1 MAGVF
6 LALYRFFSTR
16 KWLLLVLFLVWLV
29 VIAFSIKNLRF
40 SEDITDLLPKDKR
53 TQSIIEGL
61 DAAAFSDRVILHLY
75 VDSTAAGADLF
86 EPADSLVEWLGALQ
100 PKLIKEGS
108 LRIETGSIT
117 AIYDKVMADLPFLLQ
132 ESDYLY
138 LDSISADTALEAL
151 AQRHYNNI
159 LSPSGMFSA
168 KYITKDPLGLGAR
181 VLQRMSNFNL
191 DENLQLEEGYLVTP
205 DQRHLLLFLSPAF
218 EANNS
223 ALNTQLADSLH
234 QIAIRLN
241 TKFTDFQLEAFGAPL
256 AASANATQ
264 IKKDIYLTVTLALIA
279 LLLVIFIFYRS
290 FRVFAFILVPSAIGG
305 ATALAVFA
313 WLNVPVSLISISI
326 GSILLGIS
334 VDYAL
339 HVFTHFRSKG
349 EVGDTIKDL
358 VEPVLLSSVTTSVA
372 FFCLLLLNAPALK
385 HLGAFAGV
393 SVLVGSMTAL
403 LLLPHLLSAK
413 MNLPEAKRNSFIDR
427 FNSLRPDRN
436 KWVIL
441 VAVILSC
448 SLYYFSGNVGFDGD
462 LLKMNFSTPQLD
474 KAEKNLN
481 AISTVSLKNVLV
493 VSSAK
498 DWESALLANESVLEK
513 SEAERRS
520 GKLQQVVSLSN
531 FMPSGQV
538 AESRKHRW
546 QTLLDSGRLT
556 DLENRLSA
564 HTEKLGMKSDAFA
577 AFFRNAGQFENQLD
591 YESWAA
597 LPLFSNFVHQDEK
610 GKHLVTAIKLQQE
623 NRQSYLNEIS
633 QIPGVSVVDKQF
645 ITNKIIDFVRQ
656 DFDLLVRNSLIAVF
670 LLLLLAYGRI
680 ELALFTFL
688 PMMLSWVWTLG
699 LMHLFGLHFNIF
711 NIILSTFIFG
721 LGIDYSIF
729 ISRSFLQQFKYGKD
743 ELVSYKN
750 SIFLSAFTTAV
761 GVGVLI
767 FAKHPALK
775 SIAAMSLIGIGSMVF
790 IAYTIQPL
798 LYRWFIIDRKA
809 KGLVPINAINLLL
822 GLFSLIYFFVGSLIL
837 QVVLIVLQVIPAK
850 GQAKRRFFRALMGL
864 FLGSLTNIMANVRRQ
879 YVNERNEDFKK
890 PAVVIANHQS
900 FIDILLMLQ
909 TSPNMVMVVKKW
921 VYNSPVFG
929 WAVRYAGYFYVN
941 DGYENALP
949 RLRKLVSE
957 GCSIVVFPEGTRTED
972 GNLNRF
978 HKGAFYLSEQ
988 LQLDIV
994 PIIFHGSDYAM
1005 PKGDSYLLKNGFVH
1019 KVILPRIPFD
1029 DKSFGHTYQERH
1041 KSITRLFKTE
1051 FYRLKAEYENPDYYR
1066 DFLIRNYIFKGPV
1079 LEWYTRIKIKLE
1091 NNYEVFHQHLPN
1103 SGLIVDIGCGYGY
1116 LGHILAWTGKE
1127 REIIGFDHDAEK
1139 ITVANNT
1146 PAKPANLNF
1155 EVKNAL
1161 LAELPLADAFVISD
1175 VLHYLPQ
1182 EDQRKL
1188 LEKCMNN
1195 LLPGGILFV
1204 RDADASMQK
1213 RHFGTRLTE
1222 FFSTRLGFNKTNA
1235 NKLCFVTRE
1244 FVESTAKSNNFIV
1257 EVIDN
1262 TRLTSNLIYILKKAE

>member
-1 MAGVF
+1 MAGLF
-6 LALYRFFSTR
+6 LGLYRFFSKR
-16 KWLLLVLFLVWLV
+16 KWLLFCMLAGWLVLIGW
-29 VIAFSIKNLRF
+29 SITNLRF
-40 SEDITDLLPKDKR
+40 SEDITDLLPKDER
-53 TQSIIEGL
+53 TQSIIDGL
-61 DAAAFSDRVILHLY
+61 DAAEFSDRVILHLY
-75 VDSTAAGADLF
+75 VDSSTTEADIF
-86 EPADSLVEWLGALQ
+86 TPADSLVKWLGDLQ
-100 PKLIKEGS
+100 PTLIEEGN
-108 LRIETGSIT
+108 LRIETGSIN
-117 AIYDKVMADLPFLLQ
+117 AIYDKVMADLPYLL
-132 ESDYLY
+132 EDSDFFY
-138 LDSISADTALEAL
+138 LDSISGDSALYAL
-151 AQRHYNNI
+151 MQRHYNNI

-168 KYITKDPLGLGAR
+168 KYITKDPLGLGGR
-181 VLQRMSNFNL
+181 VLQRMNGFNL
-191 DENLQLEEGYLVTP
+191 DENLQLEEGFLVTP
-205 DQRHLLLFLSPAF
+205 DNRHLLLFLQPAF

-223 ALNTQLADSLH
+223 ALNTLMADSLN
-234 QIAIRLN
+234 QIAVRLN
-241 TKFTDFQLEAFGAPL
+241 AQFADIQLEAFGAPL

-264 IKKDIYLTVTLALIA
+264 IKKDIYFTVTLALIA
-279 LLLVIFIFYRS
+279 LLVVIFIFYRS
-290 FRVFAFILVPSAIGG
+290 FRVFAFILIPSAIGG
-305 ATALAVFA
+305 ATALAVFS

-339 HVFTHFRSKG
+339 HVFTHFRTKG
-349 EVGDTIKDL
+349 EVGDTINDL
-358 VEPVLLSSVTTSVA
+358 VEPVLLSSATTSVA

-385 HLGAFAGV
+385 HLGVFAGV
-393 SVLVGSMTAL
+393 SVLVGSVSAL
-403 LLLPHLLSAK
+403 LFLPHLLSAK
-413 MNLPEAKRNSFIDR
+413 MNLPETKRNSFIDR

-436 KWVIL
+436 KWVVL
-441 VAVILSC
+441 GAVILSGV
-448 SLYYFSGNVGFDGD
+448 LYYFSGNVGFDGD
-462 LLKMNFSTPQLD
+462 LLKMNFSTEKLD
-474 KAEKNLN
+474 KAEKNLS
-481 AISTVSLKNVLV
+481 AISNVSLKNVLV
-493 VSSAK
+493 VSSGP
-498 DWESALLANESVLEK
+498 DWQTALLNNESVLQK
-513 SEAERRS
+513 SKIELQS
-520 GKLQQVVSLSN
+520 GKVQQVASLSS
-531 FMPSGQV
+531 FMPSAQMAEARKLRWQQLLDTGKLSNL
-538 AESRKHRW
+538 ESRISV
-546 QTLLDSGRLT
+546 Q
-556 DLENRLSA
+556 A
-564 HTEKLGMKSDAFA
+564 EKLGLKPDAFA
-577 AFFRNAGQFENQLD
+577 AFFGNAGNYNPQLD
-591 YESWAA
+591 YSSWAS

-610 GKHLVTAIKLQQE
+610 GFHLVTAVKLQQE
-623 NRQSYLNEIS
+623 NRQKYLNEIS
-633 QIPGVSVVDKQF
+633 QLLGVSVVDKQF

-656 DFDLLVRNSLIAVF
+656 DFDKLVRNSLIAVF
-670 LLLLLAYGRI
+670 LILLLAYGRI

-699 LMHLFGLHFNIF
+699 LMHLFDLHFNIF

-729 ISRSFLQQFKYGKD
+729 ISRSFLQYFKYGQD

-798 LYRWFIIDRKA
+798 LYRWFITDRKA
-809 KGLVPINAINLLL
+809 KGLVPVNAFGLLY

-837 QVVLIVLQVIPAK
+837 QVVLIILQIVPAN
-850 GQAKRRFFRALMGL
+850 GQSKRRFFRGMMGL
-864 FLGSLTNIMANVRRQ
+864 FLGSLTSIMINVRREL
-879 YVNERNEDFKK
+879 VNYENEDFKK

-949 RLRKLVSE
+949 RLRKLVAE

-978 HKGAFYLSEQ
+978 HKGAFYLSEK
-988 LQLDIV
+988 LELDVV

-1019 KVILPRIPFD
+1019 KVILPRISFD
-1029 DKSFGHTYQERH
+1029 DKSFGRTYQERH
-1041 KSITRLFKTE
+1041 KSISRLFKSE
-1051 FYRLKAEYENPDYYR
+1051 FYRIKAEYENPDYFR

-1079 LEWYTRIKIKLE
+1079 LEWYTRIKIRLE
-1091 NNYEVFHQHLPN
+1091 NNYEVFHEHLPK

-1116 LGHILAWTGKE
+1116 LGHILAWTGKD
-1127 REIIGFDHDAEK
+1127 RQIIGFDHDAEK
-1139 ITVANNT
+1139 IAVANNT
-1146 PAKPANLNF
+1146 PAKPANVSF

-1161 LAELPLADAFVISD
+1161 TAELPQADAFVISD

-1188 LEKCMNN
+1188 LEKCMKN

-1213 RHFGTRLTE
+1213 RHFGTKLTE

-1235 NKLCFVTRE
+1235 NQLCFVTRE
-1244 FVESTAKSNNFIV
+1244 FIETTAKSNNFKV
-1257 EVIDN
+1257 EVID
-1262 TRLTSNLIYILKKAE
+1262 TTKLTSNLIYILKKAE